1 MSRRFDQSSVIELVK
16 RTLEEFSMVKPGD
29 KIIVGVSGGPDSTAL
44 LSILCSLAPQ
54 YTLELVVA
62 HVNHNLRKTA
72 SHDRDF
78 VSRMASIL
86 GLEFFN
92 LDANVMAYASKYHI
106 SAEEAGRRV
115 RYNFFE
121 RLLHTLPAN
130 KIATAHHIDDEI
142 ETFLLRLLR
151 GSSLTGLRG
160 IPPVRGSIIRPLIK
174 LERRQIIDYLEDK
187 GLVFLTD
194 ETNLQSNTDRNFIR
208 NVTLKRFENRFP
220 NYRTPLL
227 RTIELLTRDENF
239 FELSTED
246 IYQTAISSSD
256 EKLVIDI
263 KLISR
268 FHDSLI
274 SRVVRKAL
282 YNLTGPDVRWGEI
295 HISKI
300 ISLIKSHN
308 PSSSLT
314 FPVGLRIRRDYDRLI
329 LTTQKPRPGIL
340 CKYTVLG
347 PEDLKVSETGALLRF
362 HLVGPMKTGE
372 HLKHNPNIAYFDYDS
387 LSFPL
392 EVRSYLRGDRLEP
405 WGMKGSAKVKKIFI
419 DKKVPLTDRC
429 RTPIVLKNDT
439 LLWIAGIRRS
449 RHFGVKPDSSN
460 VLAIEFIR
468 SDES

>member
-1 MSRRFDQSSVIELVK
+1 MSRRFDQFSVIEFVK

-44 LSILCSLAPQ
+44 LSILSSLAPQ
-54 YTLELVVA
+54 YSLELVVA
-62 HVNHNLRKTA
+62 HVNHNLRRTA

-78 VSRMASIL
+78 VAKMASIH
-86 GLEFFN
+86 GLDFFD

-106 SAEEAGRRV
+106 SAEEAGRRI

-121 RLLHTLPAN
+121 RLLHTLTAN
-130 KIATAHHIDDEI
+130 KIATAHHIDDQI

-187 GLVFLTD
+187 GIIFLTD

-246 IYQTAISSSD
+246 IYQTTISSSH

-263 KLISR
+263 KLIRR

-282 YNLTGPDVRWGEI
+282 YTLTGPDVRWGEI
-295 HISKI
+295 HVSKI

-308 PSSSLT
+308 PSSYLS
-314 FPVGLRIRRDYDRLI
+314 FPVGLRISRDYDRLI
-329 LTTQKPRPGIL
+329 LTTQKSRPGIFYR
-340 CKYTVLG
+340 YTLHS
-347 PEDLKVSETGALLRF
+347 PKDFQVSETGACLKF
-362 HLVGPMKTGE
+362 HLVGSTETGE
-372 HLKHNPNIAYFDYDS
+372 HLKNNPNIAYFDYDS

-392 EVRSYLRGDRLEP
+392 EVRSYLPGDRLEP
-405 WGMKGSAKVKKIFI
+405 WGMRGSTKVKKIFI
-419 DKKVPLTDRC
+419 DKKIPLMDRY
-429 RTPIVLKNDT
+429 RIPIVLKNDT

-449 RHFGVKPDSSN
+449 RHFGVRTDSSN
-460 VLAIEFIR
+460 VLAIEFIKP
-468 SDES
+468 DES